1 MANQEDWD
9 NASPITNSEW
19 DRAIPLDNST
29 TKQEPTLMERI
40 VERYKKVPAP
50 TAQQMLIR
58 GTGQTL
64 GAVGDVGMTALG
76 ALYNKFAPDE
86 IKSEVS
92 EVGSELSKSKILQ
105 GLISSAGYYGD
116 AYKKWK
122 ANNPEASKD
131 VESIANIAASVP
143 MGKGGSIVARGIKNI
158 PQREGFRVAS
168 DAVKLATNAGI
179 TSESLENI
187 AKNQTAQVVKRSF
200 EKAGIKP
207 KDPVMAKQFYEMG
220 SVAIPDII
228 KYSPESIAKS
238 ERPLETVVEAM
249 ETAKKSIFSE
259 ADSLTKQAGTNGMP
273 NDKQL
278 TVINKWLDPDGA
290 DYTTITKH
298 RPELYKE
305 LTDLKDKI
313 EKGKPQTAIQMQSE
327 IKHFNSIAGNREK
340 FSNIDR
346 QLNNDLAIALREDLE
361 KGLENLGI
369 EGRGDLMRRY
379 GALKEVEKQLAKIS
393 VNAYGK
399 QPYSYLDVLS
409 ASGGF
414 MGLVTANPA
423 LILAS
428 TTTAGTLHGIK
439 HLKDPQRILKNMFK
453 DVEKI
458 QTRKDFADTLQ
469 SKYFKNK
476 VNLLPSNP
484 LSNETGGARTLG
496 LLGLAGGSGAGL
508 YYLKQHPELLD
519 EILGE
524 GQARQTA
531 NLIRQRG
538 LLGR

>member
-1 MANQEDWD
+1 MALQDEWENATPIKVNLSSEWD
-9 NASPITNSEW
+9 NAEPMKAELSLM
-19 DRAIPLDNST
+19 DRI
-29 TKQEPTLMERI
+29 R
-40 VERYKKVPAP
+40 ERYSKVPAATP
-50 TAQQMLIR
+50 QQMLIR

-64 GAVGDVGMTALG
+64 GAVGDVGMAALG
-76 ALYNKFAPDE
+76 ALYNKFAPE
-86 IKSEVS
+86 ELKSGVS

-116 AYKKWK
+116 AYSKWK

-131 VESIANIAASVP
+131 VESIANIAASLP
-143 MGKGGSIVARGIKNI
+143 IGKGGGIVASGVKNI
-158 PQREGFRVAS
+158 PQREGFKVAS
-168 DAVKLATNAGI
+168 DAIKLATNAGL
-179 TSESLENI
+179 TNDSLENI
-187 AKNQTAQVVKRSF
+187 ARNQTAQVVKRSF

-207 KDPVMAKQFYEMG
+207 KDPVMAQKFYEMG
-220 SVAIPDII
+220 SVAVPDII
-228 KYSPESIAKS
+228 KYSPQSIAKS
-238 ERPLETVVEAM
+238 DRPLETVVEAM
-249 ETAKKSIFSE
+249 ENAKKSIFSE
-259 ADSLTKQAGTNGMP
+259 ADVLTKQAGSSGMP
-273 NDKQL
+273 RETQL
-278 TVINKWLDPDGA
+278 KVIDKWLDPDGA

-298 RPELYKE
+298 RPELYKD
-305 LTDLKDKI
+305 LVDLKKSI
-313 EKGKPQTAIQMQSE
+313 ENGKPQTAVQMQSE

-346 QLNNDLAIALREDLE
+346 QLNNDLAVALRKDLE

-369 EGRGDLMRRY
+369 EGRSDLMKRY
-379 GALKEVEKQLAKIS
+379 GALKEVEKQLARAS

-414 MGLVTANPA
+414 MGLVTANPS

-439 HLKDPQRILKNMFK
+439 YLKDPQRILKNMFK
-453 DVEKI
+453 DVENI
-458 QTRKDFADTLQ
+458 QARKEFADTLK

-476 VNLLPSNP
+476 VNSLPSNP

-496 LLGLAGGSGAGL
+496 LLGLAGGSGGGV
-508 YYLKQHPELLD
+508 YYLNHHPEILD
-519 EILGE
+519 ELLGE